1 MKGIVTT
8 VEVLILILIFLAVAA
23 FFASL
28 YLSSTHQVA
37 ENIKQREIQA
47 TIMLN
52 PPVKI
57 IGVMSSLKLVNVT
70 IDENA
75 AKDIAQPI
83 VCVKE
88 EQGKIWWFVGA
99 TYKIPGGATIASLNE
114 YDLYSQ
120 IYNAWKDLYGDV
132 SNLTNVI
139 YHNLTAV
146 ICACMKGP
154 ISNPQILNMTYMNV
168 SSKTRLYLTCDNYDS
183 VISYCK
189 DYCKETS
196 KDATYVML
204 AQILEYLPRGRI
216 AAVAGP
222 LVNVTWLGQ
231 VYGVYTLE
239 AKTIW
244 SGQLQPVEVLDSPK
258 EVPAPNQISF
268 GESFYA
274 GCEDCIFTIS

>member
-1 MKGIVTT
+1 MKGVVTT

-23 FFASL
+23 FFASM
-28 YLSSTHQVA
+28 YLSATQQAAQSV
-37 ENIKQREIQA
+37 KQRQIQA
-47 TIMLN
+47 IMTLN

-57 IGVMSSLKLVNVT
+57 IGVMSSVKLTNVT
-70 IDENA
+70 IDEKA
-75 AKDIAQPI
+75 AGNITQPI
-83 VCVKE
+83 ICVKE
-88 EQGKIWWFVGA
+88 EQGKMWWFVGA

-114 YDLYSQ
+114 YDLYSL
-120 IYNAWKDLYGDV
+120 IYNSWKDLYGSV
-132 SNLTNVI
+132 ENLTNVI

-146 ICACMKGP
+146 ICACAKGP
-154 ISNPQILNMTYMNV
+154 ISNPQILNMTYINTT
-168 SSKTRLYLTCDNYDS
+168 SNTRLYLTCDNYDS

-189 DYCKETS
+189 DYCNSTS
-196 KDATYVML
+196 SDATYVFL

-222 LVNVTWLGQ
+222 LVNITWLGE

-239 AKTIW
+239 ARTIW
-244 SGQLQPVEVLDSPK
+244 SGQLQPVEVLNAPK
-258 EVPAPNQISF
+258 EVPSPDRIAF

>member
-1 MKGIVTT
+1 MKGVVTT

-23 FFASL
+23 FFASM
-28 YLSSTHQVA
+28 YLSATHQAA

-47 TIMLN
+47 AIMLN

-57 IGVMSSLKLVNVT
+57 IGVMSSLNLVNVT
-70 IDENA
+70 INENA
-75 AKDIAQPI
+75 AKDVAQPI
-83 VCVKE
+83 ICVKE
-88 EQGKIWWFVGA
+88 EQGKIWWFVSA
-99 TYKIPGGATIASLNE
+99 TYKIPGGSTIASLNE
-114 YDLYSQ
+114 YDLYSL
-120 IYNAWKDLYGDV
+120 IYNSWKRLYGNVD
-132 SNLTNVI
+132 NLTNVI

-146 ICACMKGP
+146 ICACAKGP
-154 ISNPQILNMTYMNV
+154 TSNPQILNMTYMNTT
-168 SSKTRLYLTCDNYDS
+168 SNSRLYLTCDNYDN

-189 DYCKETS
+189 DYCKNTS
-196 KDATYVML
+196 PNATYVFL

-216 AAVAGP
+216 AAIAGP

-244 SGQLQPVEVLDSPK
+244 SGQLLPVETLDSPK
-258 EVPAPNQISF
+258 EVPSPNDVSF

-274 GCEDCIFTIS
+274 GCEDCIFTLS